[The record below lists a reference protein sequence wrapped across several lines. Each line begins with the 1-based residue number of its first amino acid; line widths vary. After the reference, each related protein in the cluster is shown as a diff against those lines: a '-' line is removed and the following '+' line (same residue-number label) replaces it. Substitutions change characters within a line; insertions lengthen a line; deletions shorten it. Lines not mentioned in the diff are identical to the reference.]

1 MPIKT
6 HKVRIYPNAQMRQVL
21 DAGFGYARYCYNQ
34 GLELWNVMYE
44 SFVLTGNLK
53 FKPNGNKIRDILVN
67 EKEDWQFSFSARI
80 LQTAILNLKKAWQN
94 FFNPN
99 MIHSKRPTFK
109 SKRHKRQSFTT
120 DRAKVVN
127 SKYLKLDKPLGQ
139 NYDLIKMAEPLRF
152 TGDIKTATITKR
164 GERYFASI
172 AVQVADQPVPQFV
185 ESFDIQAVDMNIG
198 HFNANAMS
206 LTTITTRILH
216 LHSKIKHYNRQLARK
231 RKVNP
236 RNYWSHQYAKTKC
249 RLNKAYLDIVNLQQ
263 DMLQKFT
270 HSLLA
275 DCQTIC
281 VEDLNVNAM
290 KMNKKLA
297 KNLHRGLF
305 GRARRI
311 IEYHANWNHQLFIKA
326 DRFYP
331 STQRCSLCG
340 FIKTREATG
349 GKQTLSGDSINQK
362 HQLYHCFNC
371 GANLDRDKNAVDNL
385 IAYAAGLTAE

>member
-1 MPIKT
+1 M
-6 HKVRIYPNAQMRQVL
+6 
-21 DAGFGYARYCYNQ
+21 
-34 GLELWNVMYE
+34 
-44 SFVLTGNLK
+44 
-53 FKPNGNKIRDILVN
+53 
-67 EKEDWQFSFSARI
+67 
-80 LQTAILNLKKAWQN
+80 
-94 FFNPN
+94 
-99 MIHSKRPTFK
+99 
-109 SKRHKRQSFTT
+109 
-120 DRAKVVN
+120 
-127 SKYLKLDKPLGQ
+127 KLDKPLGQ

-297 KNLHRGLF
+297 KKPTPWV
-305 GRARRI
+305 I
-311 IEYHANWNHQLFIKA
+311 W
-326 DRFYP
+326 
-331 STQRCSLCG
+331 
-340 FIKTREATG
+340 
-349 GKQTLSGDSINQK
+349 SGTPN
-362 HQLYHCFNC
+362 N
-371 GANLDRDKNAVDNL
+371 
-385 IAYAAGLTAE
+385 